1 MELHEDGLKLLS
13 VLVAFDFHAMHVPP
27 EAGTL
32 HQGAKHTDLA
42 QESERLKE
50 DPGNVEQLQAW
61 LLPVTAR

>member
-1 MELHEDGLKLLS
+1 
-13 VLVAFDFHAMHVPP
+13 MHVPP

-50 DPGNVEQLQAW
+50 DPGKVEQLQAW